1 MHKLQQATAAL
12 VQACAAGM
20 FGHVPV
26 WGPQSTTPNHQA
38 AQVQALLEV
47 LDTLL
52 YRTLPKNPELV
63 YSLLHKQSVV
73 EGLSDTA
80 IWNPPARSLA
90 NVREVVRHFSA
101 AVDEAAGGAGD
112 PKSARASGADWS
124 VERVRGIIAAQ
135 LLTWRPAALSA
146 APELR
151 FTYEEAAGA
160 QEFFMPYL
168 WTLAAEHPC
177 VALPVAAAP

>member
-1 MHKLQQATAAL
+1 MW
-12 VQACAAGM
+12 
-20 FGHVPV
+20 P
-26 WGPQSTTPNHQA
+26 
-38 AQVQALLEV
+38 QALLEV

-63 YSLLHKQSVV
+63 YSLLHKQAVID
-73 EGLSDTA
+73 GLSDSS
-80 IWNPPARSLA
+80 IWEPPARSLA

-101 AVDEAAGGAGD
+101 AVDEAAAAGGGD
-112 PKSARASGADWS
+112 PKTGGVPGADWS

-168 WTLAAEHPC
+168 WTLAAAHPC
-177 VALPVAAAP
+177 VALPGAVELH